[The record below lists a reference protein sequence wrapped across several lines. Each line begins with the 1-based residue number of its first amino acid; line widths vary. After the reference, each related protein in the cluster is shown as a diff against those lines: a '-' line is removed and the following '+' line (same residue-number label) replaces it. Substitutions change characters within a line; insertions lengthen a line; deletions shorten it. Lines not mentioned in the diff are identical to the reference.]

1 VAGDDDIRGETVMTY
16 LRRPAAAGQPGRTK
30 AMTKS
35 AWKRV
40 ALAALVLLA
49 GATAGAQDDT
59 KQAARRGASAAGAR
73 LDLDYGFVVER
84 DGKESEVGVLTDARS
99 GDRFHIRVRPRQTAY
114 AYLFVSKDDK
124 AFDIVLPSERGKTAD
139 AMVTRNEWNTLPDQD
154 WLGFD
159 KSRGVDRFYLVLS
172 SAKVDEIE
180 ELFEKGKADSVDE
193 TWLLDLRSKIEGD
206 GSTTRDRTA
215 KQITLT
221 HRRRG
226 AGSATVFEA
235 FTIRHK

>member
-1 VAGDDDIRGETVMTY
+1 
-16 LRRPAAAGQPGRTK
+16 
-30 AMTKS
+30 MTKS
-35 AWKRV
+35 VWGR
-40 ALAALVLLA
+40 LALVAVMLLS
-49 GATAGAQDDT
+49 GAAAGAQDET
-59 KQAARRGASAAGAR
+59 KQSPKRGTPAGAR
-73 LDLDYGFVVER
+73 LDVDYGFVVDR
-84 DGKESEVGVLTDARS
+84 DGRETEVGVLTDARS

-124 AFDIVLPSERGKTAD
+124 AFDIVLPSERGKEAD
-139 AMVTRNEWNTLPDQD
+139 ATVPRNEWSTLPDQD

-159 KSRGVDRFYLVLS
+159 KSRGIDRFYLVLA

-193 TWLLDLRSKIEGD
+193 TWLLDLRNTIEAD
-206 GSTTRDRTA
+206 GSTTHDRTA
-215 KQITLT
+215 KLVTLT

-226 AGSATVFEA
+226 TGPAVIVEA